1 LFIRRFFL
9 GEEDCSRAL
18 SSPEFSSPE
27 LSSPEDCR
35 DAPSP
40 EGLALSPEGEE
51 PQEAVAKMVAV
62 VRKSAKAFRIEIA
75 FMRIT
80 FLFF

>member
-1 LFIRRFFL
+1 M

-18 SSPEFSSPE
+18 SSPE